1 MSLKMSL
8 TESKP
13 VQKQSL
19 KIIGTAHVSQESI
32 EEVQAS
38 ILEIKPDVVAVEL
51 DINRFNNLLKDKSGD
66 KQNEN
71 KEINIKE
78 IIKGDQFTLFLV
90 SGFLSYMQKKIGEDV
105 GVKPG
110 SEMMAAVEAA
120 QEIGARVALIDR
132 DIQIT
137 LRRALNQ
144 MSFWEKMKFVY
155 GILASFISSD
165 EAVED
170 IESIKEGDTLAE
182 VMEYFQEMS
191 PQAFD
196 VLVRERDAYMA
207 RMLLDITEEKVVAV
221 VGAGHQKGIKGYMN
235 HPDKIP
241 PLSELLRIK
250 KSKYSLSKI
259 ILFSLPIIFILIFL
273 LALLNGININSSLL
287 EYVLLTGGLAFL
299 GSILTGS
306 KIYSA
311 ITAFIAAPIT
321 VIHPLLA
328 AGWFAGI
335 VEAKLRKV
343 SMDDLANLPKCES
356 LRELFGNSLFRVLMV
371 VLGANIGASIGA
383 FLSIPNVL
391 FPLAK
396 SILGI

>member
-1 MSLKMSL
+1 MSL